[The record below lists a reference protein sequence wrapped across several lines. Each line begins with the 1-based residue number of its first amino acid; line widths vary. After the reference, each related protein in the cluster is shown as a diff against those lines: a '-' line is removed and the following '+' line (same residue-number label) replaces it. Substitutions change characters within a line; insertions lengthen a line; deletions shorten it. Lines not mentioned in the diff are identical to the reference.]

1 MWQVPDRWVEPSPCF
16 VTLPELVACADVV
29 QANDWRIFVL
39 ATAATATATS
49 TAIWLWKAVEDQYLQ
64 RNFVRKLQSSR
75 VHLDHNCPGSI
86 QDRFDIYIYC
96 IYICVFTG
104 HFGHI
109 VEPRLPETQP
119 WFPQNAPDAHP
130 AEVHRRIILVD
141 SER

>member
-86 QDRFDIYIYC
+86 QDRFDIYIYTVY
-96 IYICVFTG
+96 IYVCLQGTLVISLSQGYQRHSLGFLRMLLM
-104 HFGHI
+104 HI
-109 VEPRLPETQP
+109 QLRCTEEL
-119 WFPQNAPDAHP
+119 F
-130 AEVHRRIILVD
+130 
-141 SER
+141 